1 MGGGAGEGKGEKGGV
16 LTDLRSQ
23 RLWASRVP
31 RSAHPGC
38 CWLQPAGGEDE
49 ASLSCPLLAGLAWGG
64 SGPSPL
70 NCLQGP
76 PQRPWASPRAPTRC
90 PQGRHTQMNM
100 PGVPWGDGWAGS
112 GRR

>member
-23 RLWASRVP
+23 RLAHSRVP

-64 SGPSPL
+64 ERALPTQLSAG
-70 NCLQGP
+70 
-76 PQRPWASPRAPTRC
+76 APTETLGVTTSTDTL
-90 PQGRHTQMNM
+90 P
-100 PGVPWGDGWAGS
+100 PGETHADEHARGPLG
-112 GRR
+112 